1 MSGLSW
7 DELEVVLDLA
17 ATRHLS
23 LQQLQIGGTGYDGM
37 LTVTMM
43 TFGAAT
49 HPCPPRTGP
58 LHEDVI
64 RCIDNRAL
72 KKLFIVEVASDL
84 SRSGRL
90 KTCPSKPLLRA

>member
-1 MSGLSW
+1 MDVRASAG

-43 TFGAAT
+43 TFDAAT

-64 RCIDNRAL
+64 R
-72 KKLFIVEVASDL
+72 
-84 SRSGRL
+84 
-90 KTCPSKPLLRA
+90 